1 MDDKPYIHHKNE
13 KFKISEKGMSNKE
26 LYENFSP
33 FLSDCINWKS
43 EKTQFNITPPTT
55 IQSVAGCSVAN
66 LLNPNA
72 IWDVACG
79 SFGKL
84 EVDLI
89 HYLGGLVKWKNNSG
103 VFVFGGTATNMYG
116 IKLGINSCQKDV
128 LKEGINKDIYIIS
141 NEEGHSC
148 HVTICN
154 WLGLGENKCLRIK
167 TNEKGKVEHSDV
179 LEKAEELFK
188 ENKKLACII
197 LNGGTNFNGEIDPIK
212 NVVEGIDSLVKKYD
226 LDYKPHIHVDSVI
239 GWVFLF
245 FKTYNFETN
254 PLKIPKDIIKK
265 IKEIYNLQKDIE
277 LADSFGVDF
286 HKTGFCPYLSSAF
299 ILKDST
305 KWKSLIG
312 NENLF
317 THQAFN
323 FGDYKPGEYT
333 LETSRPVSGAVS
345 AYLTLNTLGIT
356 GMQEIIAN
364 FLYVSLDLK
373 EKILKSNNFL
383 NCNYD
388 SKGWSTLFLAKKL
401 DNHPNFDEL
410 YNTSNEKIIL
420 ENNNFQ
426 KGFFEF
432 LSKKYENKIPWN
444 IGFAK
449 CYRKNKFGFSI
460 STLKNY
466 PMSPFINV
474 DDNTKYLN
482 WITEN
487 LKEYKNENTR

>member
-1 MDDKPYIHHKNE
+1 
-13 KFKISEKGMSNKE
+13 
-26 LYENFSP
+26 
-33 FLSDCINWKS
+33 
-43 EKTQFNITPPTT
+43 
-55 IQSVAGCSVAN
+55 
-66 LLNPNA
+66 
-72 IWDVACG
+72 
-79 SFGKL
+79 
-84 EVDLI
+84 
-89 HYLGGLVKWKNNSG
+89 
-103 VFVFGGTATNMYG
+103 VFGGTATNMYG

-466 PMSPFINV
+466 P
-474 DDNTKYLN
+474 
-482 WITEN
+482 
-487 LKEYKNENTR
+487 